1 MAYATTD
8 RLECITPAPLAQPGR
23 VYYHESDDA
32 LASVNTAGFITD
44 GGIKGL
50 KVGDYVQHLDTTAA
64 TGDLSMHRV
73 LTVGPITD
81 SLSGVIDLTDG
92 TVIAAGANAD

>member
-8 RLECITPAPLAQPGR
+8 RLELLGKSPLAAAGR
-23 VYYHESDDA
+23 CWYHESADA
-32 LASVNTAGFITD
+32 LATVNTAGFITD
-44 GGIKGL
+44 GGVKGL

-73 LTVGPITD
+73 LTVGAITSALD
-81 SLSGVIDLTDG
+81 GVVDLTDG